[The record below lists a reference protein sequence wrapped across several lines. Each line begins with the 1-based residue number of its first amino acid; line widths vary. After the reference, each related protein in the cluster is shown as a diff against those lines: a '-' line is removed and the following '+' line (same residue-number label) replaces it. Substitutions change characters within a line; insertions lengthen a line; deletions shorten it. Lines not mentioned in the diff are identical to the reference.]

1 MPAHAA
7 SHVFFGLNPM
17 WVSTCLLALT
27 YAIIMSEKINRAIV
41 AMIGAGAMILVGVL
55 DQEEAIRGIDFNT
68 IGL

>member
-1 MPAHAA
+1 MTVLGGISAMPAHAA

-41 AMIGAGAMILVGVL
+41 AMIGASTSTPSAS
-55 DQEEAIRGIDFNT
+55 
-68 IGL
+68 